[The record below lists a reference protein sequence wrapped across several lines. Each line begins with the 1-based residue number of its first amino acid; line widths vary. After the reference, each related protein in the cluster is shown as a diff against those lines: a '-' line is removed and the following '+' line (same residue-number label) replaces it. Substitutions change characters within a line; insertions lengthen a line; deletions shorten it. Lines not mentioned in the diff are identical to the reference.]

1 MFIILKDLIEKEEL
15 SSNDE
20 DVKNV
25 SFFDDFLKD
34 INEDNDLYPDAISKW
49 NKVRSLF
56 SGIMISKDRWYDCC
70 PIKFVECDKV
80 KLICSKCN
88 TKVDSVKTN

>member
-1 MFIILKDLIEKEEL
+1 VFIILKDLIEKEEL

-88 TKVDSVKTN
+88 TKVDTVKTN